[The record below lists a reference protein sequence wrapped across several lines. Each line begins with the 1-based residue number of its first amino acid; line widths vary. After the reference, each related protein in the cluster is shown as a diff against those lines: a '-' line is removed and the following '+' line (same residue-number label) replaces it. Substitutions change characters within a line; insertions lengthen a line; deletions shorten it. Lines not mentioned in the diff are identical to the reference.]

1 MPWRRKTGSRIVLC
15 GLWNSYRRMQKMS
28 KGTLRKSRETE
39 IVHSGNHDR
48 KEDQYGGIISCN
60 REYLG
65 NEDKDIFNC
74 ENICGNLWE
83 WSFSRIIG
91 KKIDYR
97 RK

>member
-1 MPWRRKTGSRIVLC
+1 
-15 GLWNSYRRMQKMS
+15 MS

-74 ENICGNLWE
+74 ENICGNL
-83 WSFSRIIG
+83 
-91 KKIDYR
+91 
-97 RK
+97 